1 MQVLHGRD
9 LNGKYALITGANT
22 GIGYETARS
31 LARHGCHVILACR
44 NVTEGLKAV
53 ERIREEKLSAGQNC
67 NVLPLDLASLQS
79 VKMLANLVIEN
90 YKKLD
95 MLILNA
101 GVFGISHTLTEDGY
115 ETLFQV
121 NHLSHFYLT
130 LLLQNLLIANSRVV
144 ILSSES
150 HR

>member
-1 MQVLHGRD
+1 MHGKD
-9 LNGKYALITGANT
+9 LSGQLALVTGANT

-31 LARHGCHVILACR
+31 LLKHNCKVIFACR
-44 NVTEGLKAV
+44 NLDAAKAAV
-53 ERIREEKLSAGQNC
+53 ETIASEKAEYAKNSYCMRLNLS
-67 NVLPLDLASLQS
+67 SLHDVRS
-79 VKMLANLVIEN
+79 FAEAVID
-90 YKKLD
+90 KFDHID

-101 GVFGISHTLTEDGY
+101 GVFGLPYTTTVDGY
-115 ETLFQV
+115 ETTFQV

-130 LLLQNLLIANSRVV
+130 RLLSRKLSKGSRVI